1 MTRRDCFE
9 AVGGLSLQFPLNYND
24 IDYCLKLYR
33 SGYRNVFDPYAEL
46 FHFETSSRA
55 TGSVD
60 DAEVGALRERWGSI
74 LRRDPY
80 YNPGFGDRAD
90 FVLPLRVPAA
100 TG

>member
-1 MTRRDCFE
+1 
-9 AVGGLSLQFPLNYND
+9 
-24 IDYCLKLYR
+24 
-33 SGYRNVFDPYAEL
+33 VFDPYAEL